1 VSGGLV
7 FRDYESFKD
16 FHFDIYRQ
24 LTKSE
29 VRPLREADIIC
40 ALDLKKAVE
49 GRCNGRRNMLVSN
62 FFSLLFGLLSNNDM
76 DFKTTAGIMNPEG
89 YRLRTSGDPSY
100 GVSYVVFGTGTT
112 PPSFTDYALV
122 SRSTALE
129 GSVITPTLVIS
140 SSEGR
145 ARFGRAT
152 SGTVYELGIYDPVYS
167 VGVGTYDMMV
177 ARSVVS
183 GGIPAGGAV
192 LYDVVFKPPFVHNIT
207 RMVFGVMTN
216 ANQDGAQDMSGGTY
230 TLNSAGDVNA
240 AAANRLFVGENTAG
254 LDHTVAVPTNPVELD
269 ISYYFSY
276 TWGTSY
282 RLMTVG
288 AKKLDAA
295 KTIAEVV
302 LVQNLYSSGGV
313 AVPTVIA
320 RWPVS
325 PPVSKSA
332 GEVVAAYAIIY
343 ASA

>member
-7 FRDYESFKD
+7 FRDYESFKEL
-16 FHFDIYRQ
+16 HFDIYRQ

-40 ALDLKKAVE
+40 AIDVKKAVE

-62 FFSLLFGLLSNNDM
+62 FFSLLHGLLANSNV
-76 DFKTTAGIMNPEG
+76 DFKDTGGATYSM
-89 YRLRTSGDPSY
+89 RTSGD
-100 GVSYVVFGTGTT
+100 VSYAASSVVFGTSTT
-112 PPSFTDYALV
+112 PPTFGDYSLV
-122 SRSTALE
+122 SRNTALE
-129 GSVITPTLVIS
+129 GSSITPTVVIS

-152 SGTVYELGIYDPVYS
+152 NDVVYELGIYDPVYDS
-167 VGVGTYDMMV
+167 GGYSRTAML

-183 GGIPAGGAV
+183 GGIPAGRTV

-207 RMVFGVMTN
+207 RMMLGVMTN
-216 ANQDGAQDMSGGTY
+216 ANQDGVQDIYGGTY

-240 AAANRLFVGENTAG
+240 GPANRLFVGENTAG
-254 LDHTVAVPTNPVELD
+254 LDHTVAVPTNPVELEA
-269 ISYYFSY
+269 SYYFTY
-276 TWGTSY
+276 AWGTSY
-282 RLMTVG
+282 RLITAG

-302 LVQNLYSSGGV
+302 LVQNLLSSGGV
-313 AVPTVIA
+313 VTPTVLA

-332 GEVVAAYAIIY
+332 GEVVSAYAIIY

>member
-29 VRPLREADIIC
+29 ARPLREADIIC
-40 ALDLKKAVE
+40 AIDLKKAIE

-62 FFSLLFGLLSNNDM
+62 FFSLLHGLLANSNVDSKDISGGAYSM
-76 DFKTTAGIMNPEG
+76 
-89 YRLRTSGDPSY
+89 RTSGD
-100 GVSYVVFGTGTT
+100 VSWTVSSVVFGTGTA
-112 PPSFTDYALV
+112 PPAFTDYALV
-122 SRSTALE
+122 SRDTARE
-129 GSVITPTLVIS
+129 GAVITPTVVIS

-152 SGTVYELGIYDPVYS
+152 NDVVYELGIYDIL
-167 VGVGTYDMMV
+167 YDSGGGGKTTML

-183 GGIPAGGAV
+183 GGIPAGRTV
-192 LYDVVFKPPFVHNIT
+192 LYDVVFKPPFVHNVT
-207 RMVFGVMTN
+207 RMVYGVLNN
-216 ANQDGAQDMSGGTY
+216 ANQDGAQDIYGGTY

-240 AAANRLFVGENTAG
+240 DVAKRLFVGGNTAG
-254 LDHTVAVPTNPVELD
+254 LDHTVAVPTNPVELEAG
-269 ISYYFSY
+269 YYFTY
-276 TWGTSY
+276 AWGTSY
-282 RLMTVG
+282 RLITAG

-302 LVQNLYSSGGV
+302 LVQNLLSSGGV
-313 AVPTVIA
+313 AMPTAIA

-332 GEVVAAYAIIY
+332 GEVVSAYAIIY